1 MAKSKTERPTLEE
14 AKKAME
20 KKYGKGAIIKGDEM
34 EPVDDVV
41 STGSIGLDIATGIGG
56 IPISKGGKNGKII
69 EIDGWESSGKST
81 LTQTIIGNAQKK
93 GLTCLLVDGENSIDE
108 NYTPALGVDMDKL
121 ILIQLDE
128 YAGEGAYDRMQTL
141 IETGEIDLVVIDS
154 YNALQPKQI
163 VDEGLDKQTMGLHA
177 RMLGRVVMKSNSY
190 CKTYGTTFI
199 FIGQLREKIGVMW
212 GSPETTQGGNALRF
226 YAHMRMDISRS
237 LTTDNSVMEG
247 DEKVGN
253 LHKVHIKKNK
263 MAAPFKKAEF
273 NIRYGVGIDK
283 IQELID
289 LGHEI
294 EVIKKRGDT
303 IKYGEDKF
311 SIAEFTDLLQTN
323 EGFYDDIRSKI
334 LAQSKVKQ
342 LNNTFESKEDII
354 EQTNELVNELI
365 LEDESE
371 NKEII

>member
-1 MAKSKTERPTLEE
+1 MAKKTEKPTLEE
-14 AKKAME
+14 AKKALE
-20 KKYGKGAIIKGDEM
+20 KKYGKGAVIKGSDM
-34 EPVDDVV
+34 EPIDDVV
-41 STGSIGLDIATGIGG
+41 STGSLGLDIATGIGG
-56 IPISKGGKNGKII
+56 IPISKGKNGKII

-93 GLTCLLVDGENSIDE
+93 GLTCMLLDGENSIDE
-108 NYTPALGVDMDKL
+108 NYTPVLGVNMEDL

-128 YAGEGAYDRMQTL
+128 SAGEGAYDKMQTL
-141 IETGEIDLVVIDS
+141 VETGEVNLVVIDS

-163 VDEGLDKQTMGLHA
+163 VDEGLDKQTMGLHS
-177 RMLGRVVMKSNSY
+177 RMVGRVVMKCNAY

-212 GSPETTQGGNALRF
+212 GDPSTTQGGNALRF

-237 LTTDNSVMEG
+237 LTTDNSVIVD
-247 DEKVGN
+247 DEKVAN

-273 NIRYGVGIDK
+273 YIEYGKGIDK
-283 IQELID
+283 IKEAID
-289 LGHEI
+289 LGHET

-311 SIAEFTDLLQTN
+311 TVEEFTNLLRDN
-323 EGFYDDIRSKI
+323 EDFFNEIRNKI
-334 LAQSKVKQ
+334 LAQSKVKN
-342 LNNTFESKEDII
+342 LNNTFESKEEII
-354 EQTNELVNELI
+354 EQVNTLVNELI
-365 LEDESE
+365 EEDNDKS
-371 NKEII
+371 